1 MRVEQI
7 TVIGSGAMG
16 SGIAQ
21 VFARAGYRV
30 AMFDA
35 ASAQLDRALAAIS
48 GSLSREV
55 AKGRLT
61 LEESEEAVGRLSTHV
76 DLADAVIG
84 SDLVLE
90 AIVEDMAVKKQ
101 LFSQLIACLPET
113 TILASNTSS
122 LSIGEMGL
130 AFGRPELFVG
140 MHFFNPPPLM
150 KLVEVIRG
158 SETSQ
163 ETVDAALG
171 VVETIG
177 KVPVLVADFP
187 NFIVN
192 RIARPLYLQ
201 AQLLLSDGVAAQDI
215 DRALRLGGG
224 LRMGPLELLDMIG
237 LEPHLASSMT
247 AFREWGDPRFR
258 PAPIVK
264 RMVRA
269 GHVGRKSGRGFYRY
283 ADGEQTPFLAS
294 PTWPIQT
301 DDLGP
306 IGILGEGAEAEFL
319 RAMLGSSGCRVLDTG
334 DRAAEDSGLGDAA
347 VVIVTGDAGQAELVD
362 LFVTLGR
369 ACMPSAV
376 LVATSAFVFPEAL
389 GVAAGRADRVIG
401 LHRPLSI
408 LGRDFYEV
416 ATGLDTSAKTVAV
429 ALGLVARLRGDAVVT
444 PHRAGYLVNSVLMPM
459 VNEAAF
465 ALLEGLASREDI
477 DLAIRLGLNHPF
489 GPLELAD
496 RIGVDFVLRV
506 MSTLHEEYADDRYR
520 PCVLLKQMVRA
531 GHLGR
536 KSGRGFYVYASEDE
550 HAPEVSERT

>member
-1 MRVEQI
+1 MQIERI

-30 AMFDA
+30 ALFDA
-35 ASAQLDRALAAIS
+35 APPQLDRALVAIT

-55 AKGRLT
+55 AKGRLS
-61 LEESEEAVGRLSTHV
+61 SEEAEQVVGRLSAHV
-76 DLADAVIG
+76 DLADAVAG

-90 AIVEDMAVKKQ
+90 AIVEDMTVKRQ
-101 LFSQLIACLPET
+101 LFSQLAGCCADH

-130 AFGRPELFVG
+130 ASGRPDLFVG
-140 MHFFNPPPLM
+140 LHFFNPPPVM

-158 SETSQ
+158 TETSQ

-171 VVETIG
+171 VVERIG
-177 KVPVLVADFP
+177 KTPVLVADFP

-201 AQLLLSDGVAAQDI
+201 SQLLLSDGIAAQDI
-215 DRALRLGGG
+215 DKALRLGGG

-258 PAPIVK
+258 PVPIVK

-283 ADGEQTPFLAS
+283 VDGEQIPLCLSA
-294 PTWPIQT
+294 TWPAKT
-301 DDLGP
+301 GHLGP
-306 IGILGEGAEAEFL
+306 IGILGEGADADSL
-319 RAMLGSSGCRVLDTG
+319 RGALGSRGCRVLG
-334 DRAAEDSGLGDAA
+334 LGNRGEEDSRLGEAA
-347 VVIVTGDAGQAELVD
+347 VIIVASDADQTELLGV
-362 LFVTLGR
+362 FGKLGR
-369 ACMPSAV
+369 VCAPAAV
-376 LVATSAFVFPEAL
+376 LVSTSAFAYPEAL
-389 GVAAGRADRVIG
+389 GVASARSDRVIG

-408 LGRDFYEV
+408 FERDFFEV
-416 ATGLDTSAKTVAV
+416 GTGPDTSDETVAV
-429 ALGLVARLRGDAVVT
+429 ALGLVAKLGCDAVVT
-444 PHRAGYLVNSVLMPM
+444 PHRASYLVNSVLIPM
-459 VNEAAF
+459 INEAAF

-496 RIGVDFVLRV
+496 HIGVDFVLRV
-506 MSTLHEEYADDRYR
+506 MNTLQEEYADDRYR
-520 PCVLLKQMVRA
+520 PCILLKQMVRA

-536 KSGRGFYVYASEDE
+536 KTGRGFYVYAGECE
-550 HAPEVSERT
+550 HPLTESGKR